1 MLKAL
6 GEVPPKT
13 IIKSFKACALN
24 IHFNGSENGHFHFF
38 FKKHLCHILSE
49 PYVNSFTDSYGVL
62 EVNEATL

>member
-24 IHFNGSENGHFHFF
+24 SHFNGSENGFF
-38 FKKHLCHILSE
+38 LYLLCHTLSE
-49 PYVNSFTDSYGVL
+49 PDINSFTDSYDVL